1 MDSTTRSRDLEALKS
16 AHFSDEDVRLASLSQ
31 IVVELFDWIGGPIEV
46 DLLVRMVGYL
56 LKRKRRSDRV
66 IDRAGAARWDAHLSV
81 ILDTISSASRNGFDG
96 QRRISASKLHWHT
109 EKNRIL
115 RFNREAI
122 NRLRNGI
129 ILGQLSRGVRPG
141 GLFLLGHNGA
151 RAISHLKSG
160 RGDAAPLSFP

>member
-46 DLLVRMVGYL
+46 DFLVRMVGYL

-81 ILDTISSASRNGFDG
+81 ILDTISSAAAMAPMVNAGS
-96 QRRISASKLHWHT
+96 QRRNFIGTLK
-109 EKNRIL
+109 RIG
-115 RFNREAI
+115 F
-122 NRLRNGI
+122 
-129 ILGQLSRGVRPG
+129 S
-141 GLFLLGHNGA
+141 GLIA
-151 RAISHLKSG
+151 R
-160 RGDAAPLSFP
+160 R